1 MNPYRHTLLALAC
14 CALWSASAAAE
25 PKAGPDPAAAQAL
38 RKAQGMLRQLSQERA
53 DLEAKVAELTASQ
66 DVQLKTIDELKGKIK
81 ALEPL
86 QALPAQIQ
94 QQKASLDA
102 MQASNAAL
110 QQRISGDADRIRG
123 GMDQQRKLA
132 AELEQF
138 RRDNALLVH
147 AVAERTEWI
156 QACTGK
162 NEALLKANRDWL
174 DKNGNKKLWDEIAE
188 AEPFTGIAAVTQEN
202 KVEEFRYKLGDLEVT
217 PWREPPAAAEP
228 PPATAEE
235 ATPPEPAAPPS
246 QPSQ

>member
-1 MNPYRHTLLALAC
+1 MNPYRQTLLALAC

-66 DVQLKTIDELKGKIK
+66 EAQLKTIDELKGRIK

-86 QALPAQIQ
+86 QALPAQLQ

-102 MQASNAAL
+102 MQANNASL
-110 QQRISGDADRIRG
+110 LQRISGDADRIRG
-123 GMDQQRKLA
+123 GMDQQRKLV

-147 AVAERTEWI
+147 TVNERTQWI
-156 QACTGK
+156 EACTEK
-162 NEALLKANRDWL
+162 NQGLLKANREWL
-174 DKNGNKKLWDEIAE
+174 DKHGNKKLWDEIAE
-188 AEPFTGIAAVTQEN
+188 AEPFTGIAAVDQEN

-217 PWREPPAAAEP
+217 PWREPPAGAEP
-228 PPATAEE
+228 PPAATEPAAPAE
-235 ATPPEPAAPPS
+235 PEPAAPP
-246 QPSQ
+246 PSQ